1 MRKFLPLLA
10 LVAILGGGCAVGSE
24 STPRPITGDPITDG
38 NAVSSPAEESSG
50 VGRIF
55 LQIADATDASN
66 LVSVQRDLTLD
77 PAVAV
82 RVLLDGPNDDEQG
95 SGLRSAIPRDTR
107 ANSVRFTSS
116 GTVQVDLNSTI
127 FDATGDDLVT
137 AIAQLVLTLCE
148 LEGVEQVVLTVDAK
162 SSEWPRGDGTLTSQ
176 PLTPFDFPG
185 RAISSQPD
193 YPTVIE
199 KPAT

>member
-1 MRKFLPLLA
+1 
-10 LVAILGGGCAVGSE
+10 
-24 STPRPITGDPITDG
+24 
-38 NAVSSPAEESSG
+38 
-50 VGRIF
+50 
-55 LQIADATDASN
+55 
-66 LVSVQRDLTLD
+66 
-77 PAVAV
+77 
-82 RVLLDGPNDDEQG
+82 
-95 SGLRSAIPRDTR
+95 
-107 ANSVRFTSS
+107 VRFTSS

-162 SSEWPRGDGTLTSQ
+162 SSEWPRGDGTLTSR